1 MNFNVYIDKHTGER
15 LQRLAKTRR
24 TSRNALVREAL
35 ARLLERNSQAGW
47 PDAVTGF
54 SGVSSARP
62 FEEARRMLEG
72 PASDP
77 LA

>member
-15 LQRLAKTRR
+15 LQRLAKMRR

-35 ARLLERNSQAGW
+35 ARLLERNSKAGW
-47 PDAVTGF
+47 PDAVIDF
-54 SGVSSARP
+54 SGVAGAKP
-62 FEEARRMLEG
+62 FEDARRLLEG
-72 PASDP
+72 PPSDP

>member
-47 PDAVTGF
+47 PDSVIAFAGD
-54 SGVSSARP
+54 AR
-62 FEEARRMLEG
+62 ARRFEDARRLLEG
-72 PASDP
+72 PVSDP

>member
-15 LQRLAKTRR
+15 LQRLAQRRR

-47 PDAVTGF
+47 PDAVIGF
-54 SGVSSARP
+54 SGVSGARP
-62 FEEARRMLEG
+62 FEDARRMLEE